1 MASKLQII
9 ISTNHKE
16 RNPKQNK
23 FFILN
28 FKNWNLFGIY
38 NLLFDFYFLEIFIRF
53 IRKGSRL
60 ILIVFPILI
69 LSACSYSFTGSSVP
83 KHLKTISIPYCVDRS
98 GSGEPN
104 MADDFTNTLID
115 QFISDNSLQVTDK
128 SDADALLDCTITS
141 ISDTPTIIEGGENVS
156 ARRITI
162 NARVVYKDFVMKKTI
177 FDKSFSNYGDYT
189 NDGDVFSKRKE
200 AIKTAID
207 KLTEDILLG
216 VVSNW

>member
-38 NLLFDFYFLEIFIRF
+38 NLLFDFYFLEIFTRF

-141 ISDTPTIIEGGENVS
+141 ISNTPTIIEGGENVS

-162 NARVVYKDFVMKKTI
+162 NARVVYKDFEMKKTI

>member
-1 MASKLQII
+1 VKGEKLKVLKRKLKI
-9 ISTNHKE
+9 K
-16 RNPKQNK
+16 KQELRIKNK
-23 FFILN
+23 TSSIKYLKFVSYSF
-28 FKNWNLFGIY
+28 LFV
-38 NLLFDFYFLEIFIRF
+38 L
-53 IRKGSRL
+53 S
-60 ILIVFPILI
+60 ILI
-69 LSACSYSFTGSSVP
+69 SESCSYSFTGSSVP

-104 MADDFTNTLID
+104 MADDFTNTLIE

-128 SDADALLDCTITS
+128 SDADALLECTITS
-141 ISDTPTIIEGGENVS
+141 ISDTPTIIKGGEDVS

-162 NARVVYKDFVMKKTI
+162 NAHVVYKDNVKRKTI

-189 NDGDVFSKRKE
+189 NEGDIFSKRRE
-200 AIKTAID
+200 AIKSAID

>member
-1 MASKLQII
+1 MKGEKLKVLKRKLKVKNQELRI
-9 ISTNHKE
+9 K
-16 RNPKQNK
+16 NK
-23 FFILN
+23 TSSIKYLKFVSYSF
-28 FKNWNLFGIY
+28 LFV
-38 NLLFDFYFLEIFIRF
+38 L
-53 IRKGSRL
+53 S
-60 ILIVFPILI
+60 ILI
-69 LSACSYSFTGSSVP
+69 SESCSYSFTGSSVP

-104 MADDFTNTLID
+104 MADDFTNTLIE

-141 ISDTPTIIEGGENVS
+141 ISDTPTIIKGGEDVS

-162 NARVVYKDFVMKKTI
+162 NARVVYKDNVKRKTI

-189 NDGDVFSKRKE
+189 NEGDIFSKRRE
-200 AIKTAID
+200 AIKSAID

>member
-1 MASKLQII
+1 MTKLKMK
-9 ISTNHKE
+9 SEKLKVLKRKHK
-16 RNPKQNK
+16 NK
-23 FFILN
+23 ELNTKNQVSRIKYLN
-28 FKNWNLFGIY
+28 FFSYLF
-38 NLLFDFYFLEIFIRF
+38 LFVL
-53 IRKGSRL
+53 S
-60 ILIVFPILI
+60 ILI
-69 LSACSYSFTGSSVP
+69 SEGCSYSFTGSSVP

-104 MADDFTNTLID
+104 MADDFTNTLTD

-128 SDADALLDCTITS
+128 ADADALLDCTITS

-162 NARVVYKDFVMKKTI
+162 NAHVVYKDNVKRKTI

-189 NDGDVFSKRKE
+189 NDGDIFSKRKE
-200 AIKTAID
+200 AIKSAID
-207 KLTEDILLG
+207 RLTEDILLG

>member
-1 MASKLQII
+1 MIKKIKVKSEKLKVFNQITETVKSQSVVGI
-9 ISTNHKE
+9 RFYDVEIKKYFKISTN
-16 RNPKQNK
+16 
-23 FFILN
+23 L
-28 FKNWNLFGIY
+28 
-38 NLLFDFYFLEIFIRF
+38 
-53 IRKGSRL
+53 L
-60 ILIVFPILI
+60 ILATLTIIFFEG
-69 LSACSYSFTGSSVP
+69 CSYSFTGSSVP

-104 MADDFTNTLID
+104 MADDFTNTLVD

-162 NARVVYKDFVMKKTI
+162 NARVVYKDNVKRKTI

-189 NDGDVFSKRKE
+189 NDGDIFSKRKE

>member
-1 MASKLQII
+1 VKGEKLKVLKRKLKVKNQELRI
-9 ISTNHKE
+9 K
-16 RNPKQNK
+16 NK
-23 FFILN
+23 TSSIKYLKFVSYSF
-28 FKNWNLFGIY
+28 LFV
-38 NLLFDFYFLEIFIRF
+38 L
-53 IRKGSRL
+53 S
-60 ILIVFPILI
+60 ILI
-69 LSACSYSFTGSSVP
+69 SESCSYSFTGSSVP

-104 MADDFTNTLID
+104 MADDFTNTLIE

-141 ISDTPTIIEGGENVS
+141 ISDTPTIIKGGEDVS

-162 NARVVYKDFVMKKTI
+162 NARVVYKDNVKRKTI

-189 NDGDVFSKRKE
+189 NEGDIFSKRRE
-200 AIKTAID
+200 AIKSAID

>member
-1 MASKLQII
+1 MKGKKLKVLRRKLKI
-9 ISTNHKE
+9 K
-16 RNPKQNK
+16 KQELRIKNK
-23 FFILN
+23 TSSIKYLKFVSYSF
-28 FKNWNLFGIY
+28 LFV
-38 NLLFDFYFLEIFIRF
+38 L
-53 IRKGSRL
+53 S
-60 ILIVFPILI
+60 ILI
-69 LSACSYSFTGSSVP
+69 SESCSYSFTGSSVP

-104 MADDFTNTLID
+104 MADDFTNTLIE

-128 SDADALLDCTITS
+128 SDADALLECTITS
-141 ISDTPTIIEGGENVS
+141 ISDTPTIIKGGEDVS

-162 NARVVYKDFVMKKTI
+162 NAHVVYKDNVKRKTI

-189 NDGDVFSKRKE
+189 NEGDIFSKRRE
-200 AIKTAID
+200 AIKSAID